1 MKRFFSFFLIL
12 CLIFL
17 LAAPAHAAAVSAP
30 KVDFTVTPIVSPEN
44 SVVEGMIRFTG
55 LPSGTVEKYRLEW
68 YFGDIRVRTF
78 DNFTLTNRAKDS
90 ISCSVPFSQ
99 IRGSQIPVTVKLTPK
114 KEGLPAYS
122 FTTYIENGGKS
133 DAYYYVQQKKAL
145 PYAIDVYRNQGVVI
159 VYGLDDQGQ
168 YSDIV
173 QVFNASVGRE
183 GKKTVTGEFTIAYR
197 WEWLLLVGRVQGMY
211 STQFYGNYLFHSVP
225 YYSTQH
231 NSIKTD
237 EYNMLGIPRSS
248 GCVRL
253 SVADVK
259 WIYDHCPWDT
269 PVRVLDTV
277 TCPVVKPVSIQ
288 IEETDLDAGWDPTD
302 PDSRNPT
309 KSIIGY
315 RKMAGEPADPSSF
328 SVLQMS

>member
-1 MKRFFSFFLIL
+1 MKRFSCFFLIF
-12 CLIFL
+12 CLIGL
-17 LAAPAHAAAVSAP
+17 LVVPAHAADISAP
-30 KVDFTVTPIVSPEN
+30 EVDFTITPIVSPEN

-90 ISCSVPFSQ
+90 ISCSVPFSH
-99 IRGSQIPVTVKLTPK
+99 IRGSRIPVTVKLTPK

-133 DAYYYVQQKKAL
+133 DAYYYYQQQKAM
-145 PYAIDVYRNQGVVI
+145 PYAIDVYRNLGVVI

-183 GKKTVTGEFTIAYR
+183 GKETILGDFTIHYR
-197 WEWLLLVGRVQGMY
+197 WEWLLLVGNVQGMY
-211 STQFYGNYLFHSVP
+211 STQFSGNYLFHSVP

-253 SVADVK
+253 SVVDVK
-259 WIYDHCPWDT
+259 WIYDHCPWGT
-269 PVRVLDTV
+269 PVRVLDNID
-277 TCPVVKPVSIQ
+277 CPVVKPVSIQ
-288 IEETDLDAGWDPTD
+288 IEETDFDAGWDPTD
-302 PDSRNPT
+302 PDYRNPT
-309 KSIIGY
+309 KSVIGY
-315 RKMAGEPADPSSF
+315 RKMAGEQADPSSF